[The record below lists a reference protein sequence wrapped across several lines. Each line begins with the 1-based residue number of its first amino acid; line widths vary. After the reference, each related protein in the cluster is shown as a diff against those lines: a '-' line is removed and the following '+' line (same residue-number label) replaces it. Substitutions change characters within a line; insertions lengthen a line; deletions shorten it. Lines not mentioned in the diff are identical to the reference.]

1 MRPHNLLSRFSG
13 VEKLQENGSDDGGD
27 HNEKDHRRKIL
38 GFDHSHRKSL
48 LRNDQRHLAS
58 GHHANADFQRI
69 DIVEMKDPG
78 HKTAPD
84 DFGDKRDSYKQDAE
98 QKERRGHLING
109 GFQSDTAEE
118 HRSKQHVGADVHLS
132 CNILG
137 ILDAAQNDAGHIGS
151 GNIRNAEV
159 FFCDVGH
166 GEGQDK
172 AENRE
177 TACVGIFAVE
187 EFEKPVNK
195 DPENSCACEKQQGT
209 YDNP

>member
-38 GFDHSHRKSL
+38 RFDHSLESPFCATISATSPL
-48 LRNDQRHLAS
+48 

-137 ILDAAQNDAGHIGS
+137 ILDAAQNDA
-151 GNIRNAEV
+151 
-159 FFCDVGH
+159 
-166 GEGQDK
+166 
-172 AENRE
+172 
-177 TACVGIFAVE
+177 T
-187 EFEKPVNK
+187 
-195 DPENSCACEKQQGT
+195 T
-209 YDNP
+209 